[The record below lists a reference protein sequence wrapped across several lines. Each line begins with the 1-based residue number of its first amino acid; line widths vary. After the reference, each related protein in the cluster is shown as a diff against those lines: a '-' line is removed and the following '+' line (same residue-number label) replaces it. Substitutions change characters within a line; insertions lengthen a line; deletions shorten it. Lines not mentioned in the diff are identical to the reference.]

1 MPMARLYPLLLL
13 ALAACSSDSTSSG
26 EPDRPAD
33 SGSRPSPGDADGP
46 DETRDTGSID
56 PDDDTGPAPDDTTV
70 EPGAD
75 IDAVDDS
82 GPAADGLEQD
92 VDDDTDPTTPDA
104 DGGAAEDIDEV
115 CVATG
120 ATATSTVL
128 PVDVLW
134 IVDNSLSMQEEV
146 ELISDNINAFAS
158 FIGTSGI
165 DYRVVMLAYDD
176 PTVGDGVYHVCV
188 PPPLSGT
195 APGVCPTGRDVD
207 GERYLHVREIV
218 DSTNGLTRAIEEF
231 PAYRAFLR
239 PEAVQHIIVVSD
251 DNAEQTASDFLADWR
266 ALAPW
271 LADTVVHSIV
281 TTSRAEISDPFDD
294 SCTRPG
300 CPCGFAVGS
309 NHMDLSRATGGE
321 IFSIC
326 EADWSSIFGA
336 IAESV
341 VAGTVLPCSY
351 EVTPPPGEL
360 IEIDPRRV
368 NVFFTPAGGA
378 RTLVPGVDS
387 AADCGTA
394 PGWYW
399 PEAPATDR
407 VQLCPAS
414 CGLIDGVVELE
425 LGCLTIKG

>member
-1 MPMARLYPLLLL
+1 MTMARLYPFLAL
-13 ALAACSSDSTSSG
+13 ALAACSSDSSASG
-26 EPDRPAD
+26 APDGTVD
-33 SGSRPSPGDADGP
+33 SGSRPLPGDADEQG
-46 DETRDTGSID
+46 ETHDTGAD
-56 PDDDTGPAPDDTTV
+56 RADDDTGSAPVDATDDANVALDALDDADPSTDAQERDTV
-70 EPGAD
+70 P
-75 IDAVDDS
+75 
-82 GPAADGLEQD
+82 
-92 VDDDTDPTTPDA
+92 DTDPVTPDV
-104 DGGAAEDIDEV
+104 DGGAADDVDEV

-158 FIGTSGI
+158 FIGASGI
-165 DYRVVMLAYDD
+165 DYHVVMLAYDD

-218 DSTNGLTRAIEEF
+218 DSTNGLTKALEEF
-231 PAYRAFLR
+231 PAYQAFLR

-251 DNAEQTASDFLADWR
+251 DNAEQAAADFLADWR

-294 SCTRPG
+294 SCRRPG
-300 CPCGFAVGS
+300 CPCGFAVGT

-321 IFSIC
+321 TFSIC

-341 VAGTVLPCSY
+341 VEGTVLPCSY
-351 EVTPPPGEL
+351 EVTPPPGES

-368 NVFFTPAGGA
+368 NVFFTPTGGT
-378 RTLVPGVDS
+378 RTLVPGVDT
-387 AADCGTA
+387 AADCGAA

-407 VQLCPAS
+407 VELCPAS
-414 CGLIDGVVELE
+414 CGLIDGAVELE